1 MENNMKEPKKMSL
14 IINVGMA
21 IVITLYFVFALVGY
35 LVYGDAVAGSITL
48 NMPNSALFTSVK
60 VSCSFEMFFAR
71 HLLLTRKGKVFLIQD
86 SVLALEP
93 LQPRRDI

>member
-1 MENNMKEPKKMSL
+1 MSL

-21 IVITLYFVFALVGY
+21 IVIVVYFIFALVGY

-60 VSCSFEMFFAR
+60 VSTPFGVSFA
-71 HLLLTRKGKVFLIQD
+71 
-86 SVLALEP
+86 
-93 LQPRRDI
+93 